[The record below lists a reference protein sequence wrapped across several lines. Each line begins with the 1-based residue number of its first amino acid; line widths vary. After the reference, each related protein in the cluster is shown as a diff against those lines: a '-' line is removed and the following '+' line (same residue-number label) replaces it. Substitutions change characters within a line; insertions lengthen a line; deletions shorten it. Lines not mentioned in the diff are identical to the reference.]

1 MGPKICMMV
10 VFLMLV
16 FVSIG
21 NYYTVYGEKMLDV
34 TVNLSNTNDN
44 IGKYQVQVTVYG
56 KETLEQSTV
65 INTSTQTCPDD
76 IDSLCYVSAGTFSFP
91 SKSVPL
97 DSKIQVCIK
106 ELSSGTQ
113 NCVYG
118 QNTEKNTPELITV
131 GVPRTL
137 G

>member
-1 MGPKICMMV
+1 MGPKICTMV

-34 TVNLSNTNDN
+34 IVNLSNTDDS

-131 GVPRTL
+131 GLPRTL

>member
-10 VFLMLV
+10 IFLMLV

-44 IGKYQVQVTVYG
+44 IGKYQELQVTVYG

-65 INTSTQTCPDD
+65 INTST
-76 IDSLCYVSAGTFSFP
+76 
-91 SKSVPL
+91 
-97 DSKIQVCIK
+97 
-106 ELSSGTQ
+106 
-113 NCVYG
+113 
-118 QNTEKNTPELITV
+118 
-131 GVPRTL
+131 GVDVRMT
-137 G
+137 